1 VTTDSS
7 VSRVRVSSS
16 CTAARRRAR
25 PKSNTL
31 TRPTLDDRSTGQHLS
46 RTKEERHLS
55 MSSNPIFLL
64 ARRAE
69 ILGIGDS
76 NSVEQ
81 AYREQPGLH
90 NFTTFPEQ
98 LIEFPFLL
106 FLVRPNV
113 FWITW
118 LVRRPT
124 GQRASGS
131 YYTGSIPIRSLTA
144 DRIRCLHPR

>member
-1 VTTDSS
+1 
-7 VSRVRVSSS
+7 
-16 CTAARRRAR
+16 
-25 PKSNTL
+25 
-31 TRPTLDDRSTGQHLS
+31 
-46 RTKEERHLS
+46 

-64 ARRAE
+64 ARARKSSE
-69 ILGIGDS
+69 L
-76 NSVEQ
+76 VPQEPVKQ

-90 NFTTFPEQ
+90 NFTTFREQ

-144 DRIRCLHPR
+144 DRIRCLQPRYRSVVWIETCPRRNWICSSSPPAA